1 MKTKIILPFLVL
13 FAVLMSCNKG
23 IIEKPNNLIEQDKM
37 VDIMYDLSLLSAIK
51 VQQSSMPNA
60 QTINSNEYIYK
71 KYKIDSLQ
79 FVKSNIYYAS
89 DSKEYEKMVK
99 KIKARI
105 DKNKDLAE
113 NLNKIQAKKD
123 QLLKKKQEKLKLKRE
138 KDSIAKVKNE
148 LKKIETDSIKK
159 TDIKAWKWPIN
170 TVEYLKIQHLK

>member
-13 FAVLMSCNKG
+13 FAILMSCNKG
-23 IIEKPNNLIEQDKM
+23 IMEQPNNLIERDKM

-51 VQQSSMPNA
+51 VQQSRMPEA

-79 FVKSNIYYAS
+79 FVQSNVYYAS

-99 KIKARI
+99 KIKTRI
-105 DKNKDLAE
+105 DKNKDMAE
-113 NLNKIQAKKD
+113 SLNKIKEKKD

-148 LKKIETDSIKK
+148 LKKVETNSIKK
-159 TDIKAWKWPIN
+159 MNLKAWKWPLN
-170 TVEYLKIQHLK
+170 NVEYLKIQHLK